1 MTTGSPILFWQKRLG
16 LHKQPFNMLKF
27 RTMHLD
33 AEDRKTK
40 LAHLNEAPWP
50 MFKMRNDP
58 RFTRIGRYLSHL
70 GIDELP
76 QFFHVLTGKMS
87 FIGPRPLPLSEAQQ
101 LPRNWNFRYKVK
113 PGILS
118 EWALS
123 PDRYLSLNHW
133 RKLEIETLKKG
144 SLINDIKMILRS
156 CVFMLGVPRSF
167 FFGKRKVRVR
177 RSRPR
182 VTSQSSSVTGRKRA
196 TASSYA

>member
-1 MTTGSPILFWQKRLG
+1 
-16 LHKQPFNMLKF
+16 MLKF
-27 RTMHLD
+27 RTMHID

-70 GIDELP
+70 GLDELP

-123 PDRYLSLNHW
+123 PDRYASLNHW
-133 RKLEIETLKKG
+133 RQLEIETLKKG
-144 SLINDIKMILRS
+144 SLLNDMKMILRS
-156 CVFMLGVPRSF
+156 IVFMLGVPRSF
-167 FFGKRKVRVR
+167 LFNKRKVRVR

-182 VTSQSSSVTGRKRA
+182 VAPQSASVTGRKRA